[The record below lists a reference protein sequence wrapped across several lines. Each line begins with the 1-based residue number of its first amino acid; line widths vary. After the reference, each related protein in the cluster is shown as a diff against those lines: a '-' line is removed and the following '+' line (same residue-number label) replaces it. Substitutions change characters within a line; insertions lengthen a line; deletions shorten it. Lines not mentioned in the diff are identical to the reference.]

1 MDELRKYRQ
10 KIDLLDQD
18 IMSLINERFIVIKK
32 IKEYKTQNNLPV
44 LNQSREDEILDKT
57 SKFLYQDSIKA
68 IYQTI
73 LKESKEFQRD

>member
-1 MDELRKYRQ
+1 MDELIKYRQ

>member
-57 SKFLYQDSIKA
+57 SKFLYHDSIKA